1 MLNLLS
7 PQHPGHRNVLSRLL
21 MEISLK
27 RVGTKDIQQVV
38 PRKEHFLMLCF
49 ILRFSFLKYLM

>member
-7 PQHPGHRNVLSRLL
+7 PQHPGYRNVLSRLL

-27 RVGTKDIQQVV
+27 HVGTKDIQQVV
-38 PRKEHFLMLCF
+38 PQKEHFLMPCF
-49 ILRFSFLKYLM
+49 ILRF